1 MTKTNLSKSKSRRL
15 PCVKKILVLA
25 LACAVY
31 AGGASAQV
39 LVHDQGI
46 LTSNQEGFKSQLGT
60 TVSNFAKTV
69 KKYEEDIA
77 QYQAVLQ
84 HYQQQLVSL
93 THMNLNLP
101 TMQNNYQ
108 EISGSDAQ
116 QQVADACP
124 STDGSGPMGAAMDL
138 LQVFTPS
145 VNASILQNQRT
156 ICEQIQFRQIDKYNL
171 TVRMMKRLQDYSANV
186 TKLQQQA
193 EAGGTSQGASTGANT
208 NIQLNITALDGEM
221 KAWNGQIAAD
231 DQIASYMQS
240 QQNVQAQQILRG
252 SNTVLGNVIQA
263 GAFAAAF
270 H

>member
-1 MTKTNLSKSKSRRL
+1 
-15 PCVKKILVLA
+15 
-25 LACAVY
+25 
-31 AGGASAQV
+31 
-39 LVHDQGI
+39 
-46 LTSNQEGFKSQLGT
+46 
-60 TVSNFAKTV
+60 
-69 KKYEEDIA
+69 
-77 QYQAVLQ
+77 
-84 HYQQQLVSL
+84 
-93 THMNLNLP
+93 
-101 TMQNNYQ
+101 
-108 EISGSDAQ
+108 
-116 QQVADACP
+116 
-124 STDGSGPMGAAMDL
+124 MGAAMDL

>member
-1 MTKTNLSKSKSRRL
+1 MNSKPSRSTSSRHFAPKVSMAIGISVACGL
-15 PCVKKILVLA
+15 FGGN
-25 LACAVY
+25 ACAQAV
-31 AGGASAQV
+31 GGVTVNNPS
-39 LVHDQGI
+39 
-46 LTSNQEGFKSQLGT
+46 SFSQT
-60 TVSNFAKTV
+60 ITNFAKTIQQYA
-69 KKYEEDIA
+69 KDIA

-101 TMQNNYQ
+101 TMQNSYQ
-108 EISGSDAQ
+108 EISDSDAQ
-116 QQVADACP
+116 QQVVRACP
-124 STDGSGPMGAAMDL
+124 STDGSGPMGIASGL

-145 VNASILQNQRT
+145 ANASILDNQRT

-171 TVRMMKRLQDYSANV
+171 TVKMMKRLQDYSDNV
-186 TKLQQQA
+186 KTLQQEA

-231 DQIASYMQS
+231 DQIATYLQGQQS
-240 QQNVQAQQILRG
+240 VQAQEILRG
-252 SNTVLGNVIQA
+252 SNTFLGNVIQA